1 VAQSTGMMRA
11 YRLSGI
17 RTRAV
22 PYLWVTGFCLIA
34 GLLGIV
40 GAMQYRSVTQL
51 TEATEARIGGNV
63 ESLMMDWHLDLY
75 HRLSAIC
82 VALQVGPDSGA
93 FDDWQAFGDRYGQ
106 WRRTVD
112 NPELVDH
119 VYIWETSV
127 ERPQLLRLDAGGRL
141 PQRVE
146 PAGEYGVLLERL
158 QARSDSLYA
167 GLRAWQLNDPE
178 RSPHGVNGRN
188 AGQIVVSTGWQ
199 FDEAIPA
206 LVHPI
211 VHHKLPEEVEQPGSA
226 GKQVRDGAI
235 DWIVVVLDSGTIRK
249 TILPELNRRH
259 FETAGTADYAVVVAT
274 LGKSR
279 QILYDSFPESPGDK
293 ISQSDA
299 VMNIFGPPPQSTEGN
314 VWEAVKNA
322 NAVKAQSWHHFSGP
336 IWFPVVHYA
345 AEEDPWMLVLTHR
358 TGRLEDRVAKIRRV
372 YLLGSAVVLLL
383 LAASVSLVAAAAVRE
398 RNYARMQMDFVA
410 SISHELR
417 TPLAGILSAGQ
428 NLADGVVEQQAQQ
441 QNYGKMITSQA
452 RQLMNLVDQILTF
465 ALNRSGEKQFA
476 AEPVKVTEIVELALR
491 NTGTAV
497 GGGSL
502 QIEQTIEPDLPVVT
516 GDLGA
521 LAACLQNLLVNA
533 IKYGGKPKWVGLSAG
548 LADRSRGREIRISVE
563 DRGLGME
570 AAELKQIFRPF
581 YRSPR
586 VKSAQIHGTGLG
598 LAVAKEIAEA
608 MGGELTVESELGRGS
623 RFTIHLPVD

>member
-1 VAQSTGMMRA
+1 MRA
-11 YRLSGI
+11 YRLSEI

-22 PYLWVTGFCLIA
+22 PYVWVTGFCLIA
-34 GLLGIV
+34 GLLAIV
-40 GAMQYRSVTQL
+40 GLLQYRSVTQL

-63 ESLMMDWHLDLY
+63 ESLMMDWHLDFY

-112 NPELVDH
+112 IPGLVDQ

-127 ERPQLLRLDAGGRL
+127 DRPQLLRLDASGQL
-141 PQRVE
+141 PQRVD
-146 PAGEYGVLLERL
+146 PAGEYGPLLERL
-158 QARSDSLYA
+158 DARSGSLYS
-167 GLRAWQLNDPE
+167 GLRAWQLNDPALD
-178 RSPHGVNGRN
+178 SHGGNGRTAAN
-188 AGQIVVSTGWQ
+188 QIVVSTGWQ

-211 VHHKLPEEVEQPGSA
+211 VHHKLPDEVEVAGGS
-226 GKQVRDGAI
+226 GGLVRDGAV
-235 DWIVVVLDSGTIRK
+235 DWIVVVLDSATIQK
-249 TILPELNRRH
+249 TVLPELNRRH
-259 FETAGTADYAVVVAT
+259 FETAGTADYSVVVAT

-322 NAVKAQSWHHFSGP
+322 NAVKAQSWHHFSSP
-336 IWFPVVHYA
+336 IWFPVFHYTGS
-345 AEEDPWMLVLTHR
+345 EDPWMLVLTHR
-358 TGRLEDRVAKIRRV
+358 KGRLEDAVAKVRRV
-372 YLLGSAVVLLL
+372 WLLESGVVILL
-383 LAASVSLVAAAAVRE
+383 LAASVSLLAAAAVRE

-417 TPLAGILSAGQ
+417 TPLAGIYSAGQ
-428 NLADGVVEQQAQQ
+428 NLADGVVEKQSQQ
-441 QNYGKMITSQA
+441 QHYGKMITSQA

-465 ALNRSGEKQFA
+465 ALHRSGEKQFA
-476 AEPVKVTEIVELALR
+476 AEPVKVTELIELALR
-491 NTGTAV
+491 NTSTAE
-497 GGGSL
+497 GGGAV
-502 QIEQTIEPDLPVVT
+502 QIEQTVEPDLPLVT
-516 GDLGA
+516 GDLDA

-533 IKYGGKPKWVGLSAG
+533 IKYGGNARWVGLSAG
-548 LADRSRGREIRISVE
+548 LAESSRGREIQISVE
-563 DRGLGME
+563 DRGLGID
-570 AAELKQIFRPF
+570 ASELRQIFRPF

-598 LAVAKEIAEA
+598 LAVAKEIAEGV
-608 MGGELTVESELGRGS
+608 GGELTVESELGRGS